1 LTKFAIIPAVPA
13 EPIGVPIQFQAI
25 GAFSDGSVQDLTA
38 LSSTTWK
45 SSATAVA
52 ANPTDGLAKTLAAGS
67 TTISATFGSTTAST
81 QLTVGSATL
90 SSISVTPAKGKF
102 AEGTTLQLKAVGKF
116 SDGSTQDLTSA
127 VTWKS
132 SSNSVLAISSS
143 GLANG
148 NNPGTATATASLTVP
163 SGTVSGTASLTV
175 SLVGVSSVA
184 ITPATAT
191 VAPDTTQPFKATV
204 TFSDKT
210 TQDITSLVQW
220 GSTDASVA
228 TIRTFGS
235 SSGLATAA
243 STGSS
248 SIAAIYGSVSA
259 PTATLTVSA
268 ATLSS
273 LTITPSNPSL
283 TLGASQQ
290 MKATATFSD
299 GTSQDVTALVA
310 WTSSDIAVVVVN
322 GTGLAVTSGNGGGSG
337 VTATINASFTANGI
351 TKTDSTTLTV
361 N

>member
-1 LTKFAIIPAVPA
+1 
-13 EPIGVPIQFQAI
+13 
-25 GAFSDGSVQDLTA
+25 
-38 LSSTTWK
+38 
-45 SSATAVA
+45 
-52 ANPTDGLAKTLAAGS
+52 
-67 TTISATFGSTTAST
+67 
-81 QLTVGSATL
+81 
-90 SSISVTPAKGKF
+90 
-102 AEGTTLQLKAVGKF
+102 
-116 SDGSTQDLTSA
+116 
-127 VTWKS
+127 
-132 SSNSVLAISSS
+132 
-143 GLANG
+143 
-148 NNPGTATATASLTVP
+148 
-163 SGTVSGTASLTV
+163 
-175 SLVGVSSVA
+175 VA

-210 TQDITSLVQW
+210 TQGITSLVQW

-337 VTATINASFTANGI
+337 ATATINASFTANGI